1 MRRYLKIFTGRLVI
15 IVPLVALQV
24 TALILFLLHNKYYD
38 TVIAVVN
45 IISIIFVIYEINK
58 KGDSSYKIAW
68 IILLLGAPIVGVPLY
83 LLSANKKMPKK
94 LENGTIQVSSG
105 MAGLLKE
112 DEEVVKRSVYE
123 NQNEVNVLK
132 YGVDTCGFPVYMNTK
147 STYFASGEAWY
158 EDLIK
163 ELKNAKHFI
172 LMEFFIIDQGKV
184 LDEVLEILEEKVK
197 EGVEVNIIY
206 DDFGSITMPWHFD
219 RKLRKKGINAYRFNP
234 IRPIFIIRMNNRSH
248 RKIVVID
255 NKVAYTGGVNLA
267 DEYAGKIQR
276 FGHWRDSAIKLEG
289 EAVWPITVMFLG
301 MFSYVSGAKEELD
314 FGKYKLEGKVE
325 GAEGYYQP
333 FADTPTD
340 SEDVSFN
347 MHMNMIKQAKKYIYI
362 NTPYLIPNETLTNTL
377 VLASKS
383 GVDVRI
389 LTPHIPDKRT
399 VFLMTRGNYAK
410 LLEAGV
416 KIYEYTPGFNH
427 TKDII
432 VDDELAIIGS
442 VNMDY
447 RSYFLHFENGV
458 MLYKTKSVLD
468 ARDSFLKALEVSE
481 EITKE
486 KNDKTNVVI
495 RLIQAVL
502 NIFIPLV

>member
-1 MRRYLKIFTGRLVI
+1 
-15 IVPLVALQV
+15 
-24 TALILFLLHNKYYD
+24 
-38 TVIAVVN
+38 
-45 IISIIFVIYEINK
+45 
-58 KGDSSYKIAW
+58 
-68 IILLLGAPIVGVPLY
+68 
-83 LLSANKKMPKK
+83 
-94 LENGTIQVSSG
+94 
-105 MAGLLKE
+105 
-112 DEEVVKRSVYE
+112 
-123 NQNEVNVLK
+123 
-132 YGVDTCGFPVYMNTK
+132 
-147 STYFASGEAWY
+147 
-158 EDLIK
+158 
-163 ELKNAKHFI
+163 
-172 LMEFFIIDQGKV
+172 
-184 LDEVLEILEEKVK
+184 
-197 EGVEVNIIY
+197 
-206 DDFGSITMPWHFD
+206 
-219 RKLRKKGINAYRFNP
+219 
-234 IRPIFIIRMNNRSH
+234 
-248 RKIVVID
+248 
-255 NKVAYTGGVNLA
+255 
-267 DEYAGKIQR
+267 
-276 FGHWRDSAIKLEG
+276 
-289 EAVWPITVMFLG
+289 
-301 MFSYVSGAKEELD
+301 
-314 FGKYKLEGKVE
+314 
-325 GAEGYYQP
+325 
-333 FADTPTD
+333 
-340 SEDVSFN
+340 
-347 MHMNMIKQAKKYIYI
+347 MNMIKQAKKYIYI